1 MMWNGSTRGL
11 SMKRQPEHFFFCC
24 LDDRLYPHPLFLGVA
39 VLNKSFLCLGI
50 SGIQVKFIGDII

>member
-1 MMWNGSTRGL
+1 
-11 SMKRQPEHFFFCC
+11 MKRQPEQFFFCC

-50 SGIQVKFIGDII
+50 SGIQVQVLSEILYRSL